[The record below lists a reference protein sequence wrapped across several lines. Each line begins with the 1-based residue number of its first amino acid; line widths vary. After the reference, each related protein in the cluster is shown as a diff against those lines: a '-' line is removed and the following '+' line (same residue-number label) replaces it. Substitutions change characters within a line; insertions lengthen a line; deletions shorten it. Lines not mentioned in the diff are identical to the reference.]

1 MKSGICPCLYTT
13 GHFFGPALKEMRSKK
28 SQRNPKEMNQGARTR
43 DLEPIA
49 EADRQRARAWQIRD
63 PGMTYTQPGMT
74 YTPRIGEPISS
85 LDELEP
91 GIADQGARLS
101 VFRFLIGALQQ
112 LTNQTLE
119 NTGRGSRT
127 RTSSPGQRSHTRERD
142 RRALDRDPGP
152 RQPRSRAAAPGR
164 PGRSL
169 ELDDASL
176 EGRSRSDTRISQGD
190 QGDRRA
196 WTRKEPPRQKKRAPQ
211 GPLSNAWT
219 LIEP

>member
-1 MKSGICPCLYTT
+1 
-13 GHFFGPALKEMRSKK
+13 
-28 SQRNPKEMNQGARTR
+28 MNQGARTR

-127 RTSSPGQRSHTRERD
+127 RTSSPGQRITYQGERSTG
-142 RRALDRDPGP
+142 PGP
-152 RQPRSRAAAPGR
+152 RPRAQAAP
-164 PGRSL
+164 
-169 ELDDASL
+169 L
-176 EGRSRSDTRISQGD
+176 EGGRTRENREIA
-190 QGDRRA
+190 RA
-196 WTRKEPPRQKKRAPQ
+196 
-211 GPLSNAWT
+211 
-219 LIEP
+219 